1 MLALALAAVV
11 QGADTMGVMDTTD
24 RHATMAA
31 EHQMADPRAD
41 DPHMKLSAARPL
53 TAADSARGAALVAQ
67 IRAAL
72 VVYRDVQAARAD
84 GYRQFLPG
92 VAQPVYHFTSRF
104 NAVRVHGRL
113 QPLLQRAAHRVRGHA
128 AGEGLQEEAVEGL
141 ALARADE
148 HLARRELQAG
158 QRVQEAAQEP
168 QSVGSVDLEVEQRS
182 DVGSAI
188 EGEVGEGGK
197 AAVAIRPE
205 DISVGGGPNAIA
217 GKVENVEYGG
227 HESLIDVRAGNDV
240 LLHVRT
246 GARVKMGSRATTVQ
260 VRKCGWNCSEMR

>member
-104 NAVRVHGRL
+104 NAVREMWRPSFWRFFGGMARAGGAKPTKIEGADTFANGEQLDVPGRPRVVATPGWHEHVNWCVPPPGARERWTETKAGGPVFGPKSPIATPDACAAAGGRFLPRIFGWMVHVTVFGSDD
-113 QPLLQRAAHRVRGHA
+113 PRVIWGHA
-128 AGEGLQEEAVEGL
+128 H
-141 ALARADE
+141 E
-148 HLARRELQAG
+148 H
-158 QRVQEAAQEP
+158 
-168 QSVGSVDLEVEQRS
+168 
-182 DVGSAI
+182 
-188 EGEVGEGGK
+188 
-197 AAVAIRPE
+197 
-205 DISVGGGPNAIA
+205 
-217 GKVENVEYGG
+217 
-227 HESLIDVRAGNDV
+227 
-240 LLHVRT
+240 
-246 GARVKMGSRATTVQ
+246 
-260 VRKCGWNCSEMR
+260 

>member
-104 NAVRVHGRL
+104 NAVREMFRFD
-113 QPLLQRAAHRVRGHA
+113 PTKPTSLLYRKRPDGSFELVGAMYADRAGASEDELNDRIP
-128 AGEGLQEEAVEGL
+128 L
-141 ALARADE
+141 ALARWHE
-148 HLARRELQAG
+148 HVNWCVPPPGARERWTETKAG
-158 QRVQEAAQEP
+158 RSSARSRRSRRRMRVQRRAA
-168 QSVGSVDLEVEQRS
+168 GSCR
-182 DVGSAI
+182 GS
-188 EGEVGEGGK
+188 
-197 AAVAIRPE
+197 
-205 DISVGGGPNAIA
+205 SA
-217 GKVENVEYGG
+217 GWCT
-227 HESLIDVRAGNDV
+227 SPSSA
-240 LLHVRT
+240 
-246 GARVKMGSRATTVQ
+246 ATT
-260 VRKCGWNCSEMR
+260 RA